1 MDRLRALEVFVAVAA
16 RSSFARAAEALD
28 TSPAN
33 ITRYVN
39 DLENHLGTR
48 LINRSSRKISL
59 TESGQAL
66 YERGQAILREVAE
79 AEAAASNSSK
89 PRGRLRINASVSFG
103 VRYLAPLWPRFMQ
116 KYPEVELDVVLQD
129 PVVDLVAEGFD
140 MAIRISRKGSTS
152 HVARKLAVS
161 HDVVC
166 ASPAY
171 VSRHGYPRSPA
182 ELSKHACIGY
192 THAPSI
198 EEWTFIDNH
207 GKAHTVKVALA
218 MQSNSCDTGRAAALA
233 GSGIIWQPEFMVGE
247 DIREGRLVPLLTDY
261 HLPEIDVSAV
271 YPSRRHV
278 SAKVRVMVDFL
289 VDAFRTMPW
298 ATQARKGSIR
308 LVSREK
314 ALA

>member
-39 DLENHLGTR
+39 DLEAHLGTR
-48 LINRSSRKISL
+48 LINRNSRKISL

-103 VRYLAPLWPRFMQ
+103 VRYLAPLWPSFMQ
-116 KYPEVELDVVLQD
+116 KYPEVELDVVLED
-129 PVVDLVAEGFD
+129 PVIDLVGEGFD
-140 MAIRISRKGSTS
+140 VAIRISRRGSTS

-171 VSRHGYPRSPA
+171 LRRHGHPRSPA
-182 ELSKHACIGY
+182 DLSRHACIGY
-192 THAPSI
+192 THAPSA
-198 EEWTFIDNH
+198 EEWTFTDNK
-207 GKAHTVKVALA
+207 GKAHAVKVALA
-218 MQSNSCDTGRAAALA
+218 MQTNSCDTGRAAALA
-233 GSGIIWQPEFMVGE
+233 GSGIIWQPEFMVGD
-247 DIREGRLVPLLTDY
+247 DIREGRLVQLLSDY
-261 HLPEIDVSAV
+261 HLPEVDVSAI

-289 VDAFRTMPW
+289 VDAFRIAPW
-298 ATQARKGSIR
+298 AAQPRKGNLT
-308 LVSREK
+308 LVSSER

>member
-16 RSSFARAAEALD
+16 RSSFARAAQALD

-39 DLENHLGTR
+39 DLEAHLGTR

-89 PRGRLRINASVSFG
+89 PRGRLRVNASVSFG
-103 VRYLAPLWPRFMQ
+103 VRYLAPLWPGFMQ
-116 KYPEVELDVVLQD
+116 KYPDVELDVVLQD

-171 VSRHGYPRSPA
+171 LRRHGYPRSPA

-198 EEWTFIDNH
+198 EEWTFTDND
-207 GKAHTVKVALA
+207 GKAHTVKVGLA

-247 DIREGRLVPLLTDY
+247 DIRERRLVPLLTDY
-261 HLPEIDVSAV
+261 HLPEVDVSAV

-298 ATQARKGSIR
+298 VTQARKGSIE